1 MSERYQGGFV
11 SLSFNPLGS
20 QTSTY
25 TGSLYGW
32 GYNTDGQ
39 LGQNNTANKSSPTQ
53 IGSDDSWVKV
63 DAYLAVLGIKYNGT
77 LWSWGINGQGQLGQN
92 DTIPRS

>member
-53 IGSDDSWVKV
+53 IEGF
-63 DAYLAVLGIKYNGT
+63 
-77 LWSWGINGQGQLGQN
+77 
-92 DTIPRS
+92 